1 MPFSKTIIREGRLS
15 RDLKK
20 ILEKAEGQPLTVG
33 QLRQILKGRGFA
45 LLIILF
51 ALPFTVPISIPGL
64 STPFGLAIAFL
75 GFRMALGKRPWLP
88 QRVQRAYISY
98 ATLEKIVSRAIR
110 VATFLEKMVKP
121 RLRWMRYLGLARI
134 IGIVIAFNGLMLCLP
149 LPVPFTN
156 TIPAL
161 AIILLTLGRVE
172 RDGIFT
178 LAGFFV
184 TLLGIGYIIFWV
196 NLGKLGW
203 EELVKYWPF

>member
-1 MPFSKTIIREGRLS
+1 MSLSEAVIKEGRLS

-20 ILEKAEGQPLTVG
+20 ILEKAAGQSLTVG

-51 ALPFTVPISIPGL
+51 ALPFTMPISIPGL

-88 QRVQRAYISY
+88 QRVQRAHISY
-98 ATLEKIVSRAIR
+98 ATLEKIVSKAIR

-134 IGIVIAFNGLMLCLP
+134 IGIVIALNGFILCLP